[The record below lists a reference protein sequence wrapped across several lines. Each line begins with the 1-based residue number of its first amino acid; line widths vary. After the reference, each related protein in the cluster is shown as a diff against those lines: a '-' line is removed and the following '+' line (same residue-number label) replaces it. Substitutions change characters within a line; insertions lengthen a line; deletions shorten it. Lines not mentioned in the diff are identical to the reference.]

1 MLPFMLERN
10 ARELPDRLCFRFAD
24 GETWTWAETLC
35 YTRRTAAL
43 LRGHGVG
50 SGDFVLVWLPSGQAI
65 IRAWFAINYLGA
77 VFVPMNVDY
86 KGKLLHHAI
95 TESNARIMIAHPQL
109 IPRLNHIEPTQLDL
123 LLSVGELDTIPEL
136 PLEVITTTLEG
147 GDAEIGEPAP
157 VDPWDVHMIIF
168 TSGTT
173 GPSKGVMC
181 PYLHMHT
188 VGQVNYGYMDSND
201 CILVDLP
208 LFHVG
213 GISPIIS
220 AITKKASIA
229 LFNGFKTNEF
239 WQRIRDYNVT
249 TTSGLIGSM
258 ASFLSKAPQK
268 PDETNH
274 SLRMLTLIL
283 NQQAIDVARRYQFSY
298 VSGLNMTELSS
309 PLMTEINCEVPG
321 SLGKPRSGV
330 ECRVVDEY
338 DYECAENEV
347 GELIVRANQPWQF
360 SIGYLN
366 RPEAT
371 AAAWRNGWYHTGD
384 LVRRD
389 QNGNYF
395 FVDRSKDVVRRSGEN
410 VSSIE
415 VENEVLSFAGVAEA
429 AVVGVASEHGDQEIL
444 VAVVAKPGRRISE
457 RELAEYLI
465 PRMAHYM
472 VPRYIRV
479 MDQLPKTATN
489 KIMKVDIR
497 NAGVTHDTWDRE
509 AENMKLK
516 KTRFSG

>member
-1 MLPFMLERN
+1 
-10 ARELPDRLCFRFAD
+10 
-24 GETWTWAETLC
+24 
-35 YTRRTAAL
+35 
-43 LRGHGVG
+43 
-50 SGDFVLVWLPSGQAI
+50 
-65 IRAWFAINYLGA
+65 
-77 VFVPMNVDY
+77 
-86 KGKLLHHAI
+86 
-95 TESNARIMIAHPQL
+95 
-109 IPRLNHIEPTQLDL
+109 
-123 LLSVGELDTIPEL
+123 
-136 PLEVITTTLEG
+136 
-147 GDAEIGEPAP
+147 
-157 VDPWDVHMIIF
+157 
-168 TSGTT
+168 
-173 GPSKGVMC
+173 
-181 PYLHMHT
+181 
-188 VGQVNYGYMDSND
+188 
-201 CILVDLP
+201 
-208 LFHVG
+208 
-213 GISPIIS
+213 
-220 AITKKASIA
+220 
-229 LFNGFKTNEF
+229 
-239 WQRIRDYNVT
+239 
-249 TTSGLIGSM
+249 
-258 ASFLSKAPQK
+258 
-268 PDETNH
+268 
-274 SLRMLTLIL
+274 
-283 NQQAIDVARRYQFSY
+283 
-298 VSGLNMTELSS
+298 
-309 PLMTEINCEVPG
+309 
-321 SLGKPRSGV
+321 
-330 ECRVVDEY
+330 
-338 DYECAENEV
+338 
-347 GELIVRANQPWQF
+347 VRANQPWQF